1 MTAETGVPGAHTF
14 WPPSFPHAD
23 IDRLVARLQS
33 GEGDG
38 ADAERLLLSVTREA
52 QRLRS
57 AVVRLS
63 AARLGA
69 AEEEAH
75 DIMTRAHADAEDVRR
90 RAMKAL
96 DDRLDEAD
104 HLVRAMRRSFL
115 VEQGVR
121 GHFPPDAP
129 LDDDPESFLT
139 DDARPENESGEP
151 GQDGTP

>member
-1 MTAETGVPGAHTF
+1 MSSSSGVPGAHTF

-23 IDRLVARLQS
+23 IDRLVERLDS
-33 GEGDG
+33 GAGDG
-38 ADAERLLLSVTREA
+38 DDAERLLLAVTREA

-63 AARLGA
+63 AARLAA
-69 AEEEAH
+69 AEQEAH

-90 RAMKAL
+90 RALRAL

-115 VEQGVR
+115 VEQKAR
-121 GHFPPDAP
+121 GHFPPDEPAE
-129 LDDDPESFLT
+129 DDPESFL
-139 DDARPENESGEP
+139 DAESADGGHDEP
-151 GQDGTP
+151 GRDGPT